1 LDPTPRNSDY
11 FPDIVESSF
20 MGLHEAGEMLHGDF
34 SELEPLF
41 VDAENS
47 RSDVARVNASPKE

>member
-1 LDPTPRNSDY
+1 LDPPPRNSDD
-11 FPDIVESSF
+11 FPDIGETPF
-20 MGLHEAGEMLHGDF
+20 MGLHEAGEVLGGDF
-34 SELEPLF
+34 PDLEPLF